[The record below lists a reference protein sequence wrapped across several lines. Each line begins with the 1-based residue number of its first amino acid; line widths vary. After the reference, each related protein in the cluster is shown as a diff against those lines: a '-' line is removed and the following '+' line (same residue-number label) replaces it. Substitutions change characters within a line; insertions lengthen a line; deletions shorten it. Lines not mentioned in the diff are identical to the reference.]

1 MNKQRYLA
9 ELQRLLVFMTEEDRE
24 LTVQRYGELFD
35 AVGPE
40 GETELIERIGS
51 PTKAAIRLSRGYEP
65 GQLTDIPPQV
75 PDSETEAEPEE
86 PEEAKESASQESLE
100 ELWNELDEFELPDLE
115 LELPGEDA
123 AKAAEPKE
131 ESEPEPELKTEPERR
146 ETRPAPI
153 RPPKEPE
160 PVRETKTIYKRVM
173 PIGLGAVLFAVLMIC
188 VGLPLAAVCVALA
201 VVCLCPGAA
210 AAIGA
215 WLIFVG
221 GLWCVSFMADAI
233 LIFGLSFIVLAVA
246 VLLLFAGIWADVQLI
261 RLYIRGVDALGGL
274 LLGRKVTVDA

>member
-24 LTVQRYGELFD
+24 LTAQRFGEMFD

-65 GQLTDIPPQV
+65 GQLTDVLPQV
-75 PDSETEAEPEE
+75 PAPAAEAEPEE
-86 PEEAKESASQESLE
+86 SEEAKEPNPQGSLE

-123 AKAAEPKE
+123 AKAAEP
-131 ESEPEPELKTEPERR
+131 ESEIEPTPTPEPEHR
-146 ETRPAPI
+146 EISPAPI
-153 RPPKEPE
+153 RSPKEPE

-173 PIGLGAVLFAVLMIC
+173 PIGLGAVLFVVLMIC

-201 VVCLCPGAA
+201 AVCLCPGAA
-210 AAIGA
+210 AAVGA
-215 WLIFVG
+215 WLVFVG
-221 GLWCVSFMADAI
+221 GLWCVSYMADAI

-246 VLLLFAGIWADVQLI
+246 ALLLFAGIWADVQVI